1 MTTQRFDTGELG
13 REIEDIL
20 VRSAGLAPSAFAGAE
35 GSLMEL
41 GLDSLAAMEL
51 QAVVQDRY
59 GVRVPDGVLEMT
71 VRDLTDFVG
80 ERVGEVA

>member
-20 VRSAGLAPSAFAGAE
+20 VRSAGLAPSVFAASE
-35 GSLMEL
+35 GTLLEL

-59 GVRVPDGVLEMT
+59 GVQIPDGALEMS
-71 VRDLTDFVG
+71 VRELADFVG
-80 ERVGEVA
+80 ERAGEVA